1 MVKKK
6 IRKSKKM
13 SLKKEIQDVESWMHH
28 RKKFFWKL
36 FWVVVLIVGLVI
48 ISNLYL
54 KVQGVG
60 V

>member
-6 IRKSKKM
+6 VIKSKKM
-13 SLKKEIQDVESWMHH
+13 SLKKEIQDVEKYIKE

-36 FWVVVLIVGLVI
+36 FWVIVLIVGLVI
-48 ISNLYL
+48 ISNFYL
-54 KVQGVG
+54 KVRGVG